1 MDFEKE
7 NRVLTPIFVVT
18 DVIRQIYV
26 NVEYLRIMG
35 INVYNKKKYI
45 DVWVSTYRPGIL
57 IGKGG
62 EKINELEKELSE
74 MFGVKTNIRIKEI
87 K

>member
-35 INVYNKKKYI
+35 INVYDKKKYI

-62 EKINELEKELSE
+62 EKIIELEKELSE